1 MNKYFCTT
9 GIYLKT
15 DYVKEDYMRKICGI
29 LIFLFVGGITP
40 VLAEEPL
47 ITGKVPVG
55 QNTKDVIDIV

>member
-1 MNKYFCTT
+1 
-9 GIYLKT
+9 
-15 DYVKEDYMRKICGI
+15 MRKICGI